1 MQYGLLKFDIRNTLS
16 VVAIGSSCTTAGRT
30 VAEMVAATAGAT
42 ATITPCIYRV
52 TEHAVHRVILAK
64 AHFTFTASKSAL
76 VKQRMFCNIYE
87 QLTKLCQHNESHN
100 YIRVLPVN
108 WSQCCLSPHKPIDS
122 IQRCCANIAT
132 NVKRINVVRYQQYT
146 GHKVSN

>member
-1 MQYGLLKFDIRNTLS
+1 VYSTVDSATVAWIMWVQYGLLKFDIRNTLS

-87 QLTKLCQHNESHN
+87 QLTKLCQHNESHI
-100 YIRVLPVN
+100 YV
-108 WSQCCLSPHKPIDS
+108 SCQSTG
-122 IQRCCANIAT
+122 A
-132 NVKRINVVRYQQYT
+132 NVVFRHT
-146 GHKVSN
+146 NL